1 MTFTV
6 LAHSAETGETGFG
19 ITTASISCGGH
30 LPTHTLDGDIVISQ
44 AFTRPE
50 DGLVAAREVGAG
62 GDWPAVLR
70 AVDASDPFM
79 RYRQLGAVLANGE
92 CHGFT
97 GAECRGFAGHK
108 VEHNA
113 AGDSVLVLGNGLH
126 SEAVLD
132 AMLTTCLTTNEG
144 LPLAERLLRSLEA
157 GRDAGGQAS
166 AAGHMAERS
175 GKLYTQGGPT
185 VKFPATTVLDL
196 QVDVHATAV
205 SELRRLY
212 TCCKGILPYNVLRS
226 NDPPAT
232 PSWQDWEAAH
242 PEVAA
247 ALPPLYTPPPKL

>member
-1 MTFTV
+1 MTYTV
-6 LAHSAETGETGFG
+6 LAHCAKTGETGFG
-19 ITTASISCGGH
+19 ATTASISCGGH
-30 LPTHTLDGDIVISQ
+30 LPTYTLDGDIVISQ

-50 DGLVAAREVGAG
+50 DGLVAAREITAG

-79 RYRQLGAVLANGE
+79 RYRQLGAVVANGE

-108 VEHNA
+108 VEHNV
-113 AGDSVLVLGNGLH
+113 AGDSVLVMGNGLH
-126 SEAVLD
+126 GETVLEAM
-132 AMLTTCLTTNEG
+132 ATACLGNEG

-157 GRDAGGQAS
+157 GRDAGGQAT

-185 VKFPATTVLDL
+185 VGFPATTVLDL
-196 QVDVHATAV
+196 QVDAHATAV
-205 SELRRLY
+205 DELRRLY
-212 TCCKGILPYNVLRS
+212 TCCKEILPYNVVRS
-226 NDPPAT
+226 NDPQST
-232 PSWQDWEAAH
+232 PSWGDWEAAH

-247 ALPPLYTPPPKL
+247 ALPPLTPSKL